1 MKQYYIYILTNQYHT
16 IFYVGVT
23 NNLIRRVYEHKNKLV
38 KGFTLK
44 YNINKLVYYEV
55 FSDVR
60 EAIYREKQIKSWS
73 RKKKIEMIEKFN
85 PEWKDLYEEIIW

>member
-16 IFYVGVT
+16 VFYVGVT

-38 KGFTLK
+38 KGFTVK

-60 EAIYREKQIKSWS
+60 DAIYREKQIKSWS